1 MEYLR
6 FSGMLMFIVFAI
18 FYLDLMKDDAV
29 LLEVIA
35 LMSSYPPVNI
45 ALGLVC
51 KIFFSKSS

>member
-1 MEYLR
+1 
-6 FSGMLMFIVFAI
+6 MFIVFAI
-18 FYLDLMKDDAV
+18 FYLDLTKDDAV